1 MKVAVGRVVKP
12 HGVRGELVV
21 EVRTDEPGQRF
32 AVGAT
37 LHIDPA
43 TGQRGAAGKHGAAG
57 EHGSAGEYGAAGRL
71 GTVTVSSAHQHGERL
86 LVRFAGIA
94 DRDAAEEL
102 RGALLTVDQE
112 QLPPTADPEEFYDH
126 QLVGLA
132 VELAGGGV
140 VGTVADV
147 LHGPGADLL
156 VVARDDAADALVPF
170 VHQMVPTVDV
180 AGGRIVIDP
189 PEGLLD

>member
-12 HGVRGELVV
+12 HGVKGELVV
-21 EVRTDEPGQRF
+21 EVRTDEPRQRF
-32 AVGAT
+32 AVGST
-37 LHIDPA
+37 LHLDRP
-43 TGQRGAAGKHGAAG
+43 TSQH
-57 EHGSAGEYGAAGRL
+57 S
-71 GTVTVSSAHQHGERL
+71 TVTVSSAHQHGERL

-94 DRDAAEEL
+94 DRSAAEEL

-132 VELAGGGV
+132 VVLAGGGV

-156 VVARDDAADALVPF
+156 VVARDGAAAALVPF
-170 VHQMVPTVDV
+170 VHQRVPTVDV
-180 AGGRIVIDP
+180 AGGR
-189 PEGLLD
+189 